1 MLESSICTGACAC
14 QNATRNNVY
23 ACFKICITKSDHR
36 KFFTLTVTPYAS
48 QLPAGLS
55 DNSSTGSQSGS
66 ESDTG
71 SDTDSSSRG
80 GGRDTSSAV
89 RLAALSC
96 LQQLAKADGRALHPF
111 WIMLLPV
118 YNPLQTKYH
127 DATLM
132 DAIVRDPVPKV
143 TVLCGSL
150 GSIGDMS
157 TRVYACWLYRL
168 VCDLFCQPFS
178 PCLDWLN

>member
-1 MLESSICTGACAC
+1 M
-14 QNATRNNVY
+14 
-23 ACFKICITKSDHR
+23 
-36 KFFTLTVTPYAS
+36 TVLAHCSLRLPPKG
-48 QLPAGLS
+48 QLAAGWS

-71 SDTDSSSRG
+71 SDADSSSRG
-80 GGRDTSSAV
+80 GGRDTAAAV

-96 LQQLAKADGRALHPF
+96 LHHLAKADGRALHPF
-111 WIMLLPV
+111 WIVLLPV

-143 TVLCGSL
+143 IVLSQ
-150 GSIGDMS
+150 
-157 TRVYACWLYRL
+157 V
-168 VCDLFCQPFS
+168 
-178 PCLDWLN
+178 

>member
-1 MLESSICTGACAC
+1 MRNTKDDGETSS
-14 QNATRNNVY
+14 
-23 ACFKICITKSDHR
+23 
-36 KFFTLTVTPYAS
+36 TLTVMPYTS
-48 QLPAGLS
+48 QLVAGWS
-55 DNSSTGSQSGS
+55 DSSSTGSQSSS

-80 GGRDTSSAV
+80 GGRDTASAV
-89 RLAALSC
+89 RLAALAC

-143 TVLCGSL
+143 SVLCGAL
-150 GSIGDMS
+150 GSDDYMS
-157 TRVYACWLYRL
+157 THVYAWQLFDLFVTFLCWALCPCLCWL
-168 VCDLFCQPFS
+168 
-178 PCLDWLN
+178 N

>member
-1 MLESSICTGACAC
+1 MQPATLYRYVTRYIPQSML
-14 QNATRNNVY
+14 TR
-23 ACFKICITKSDHR
+23 S
-36 KFFTLTVTPYAS
+36 FFTLPCMPYTS
-48 QLPAGLS
+48 QLAAGWS
-55 DNSSTGSQSGS
+55 DHSSTGSQSGS

-71 SDTDSSSRG
+71 SDADSSSRRG
-80 GGRDTSSAV
+80 GQDTASTV
-89 RLAALSC
+89 RLAALYC

-143 TVLCGSL
+143 IAPCESFR
-150 GSIGDMS
+150 SIQDMS
-157 TRVYACWLYRL
+157 THLYACRLCRL
-168 VCDLFCQPFS
+168 VCYRF
-178 PCLDWLN
+178 